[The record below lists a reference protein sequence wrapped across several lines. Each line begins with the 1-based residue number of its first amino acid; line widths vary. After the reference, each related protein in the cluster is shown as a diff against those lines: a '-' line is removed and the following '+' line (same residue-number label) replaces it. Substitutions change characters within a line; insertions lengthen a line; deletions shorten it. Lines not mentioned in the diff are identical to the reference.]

1 MVTHMRAKRKAKVLS
16 EAEIDK
22 IVVVQA
28 DDDTAWEK
36 PVRVRRQKSA
46 SVLLPAELAARAA
59 FFARLHRQTKVED
72 WLRQIIQERIDLEEA
87 AFAGAKRELVK
98 NGV

>member
-1 MVTHMRAKRKAKVLS
+1 MSTKRKTRILS
-16 EAEIDK
+16 EAEIDQ
-22 IVVVQA
+22 IVMAQT

-36 PVRVRRQKSA
+36 PVRARRSKSA

-59 FFARLHRQTKVED
+59 FFARLHRQAKVED

-87 AFAGAKRELVK
+87 AFAGMKRDFVK
-98 NGV
+98 SGI